1 MTDLSAMVKNVRKDI
16 IRLAYGAG
24 RKGAHLGPSLSMVE
38 MLSVLFAEH
47 FDFENDK
54 FILSKGH
61 GGLGYYAVMYA
72 AGQISKEQL
81 DAFEKNGSDF
91 PGQPSRQ
98 PQNGVLYSSGSLGLG
113 LSYGVGHAWSM
124 RFRAQKGKVVVVMG
138 DGELNEGSVWESV
151 MLAKQQ
157 QLSNL
162 LVIVDWNGMQSDGLS
177 KDILYMD
184 LEKIWKSF
192 GWSVTICDGHD
203 IDHLQEAYRKEDGK
217 NPRVVLAKT
226 VKGKGVSFME
236 GNKKWHHGH
245 LDEGQYQTAMK
256 ELEGSNGV

>member
-1 MTDLSAMVKNVRKDI
+1 MANFNEMAKNVRKNI
-16 IRLAYGAG
+16 IRLAYEAG
-24 RKGAHLGPSLSMVE
+24 KKGAHLGPSLSMVE
-38 MLSVLFAEH
+38 LLSVLFAEN
-47 FDFENDK
+47 FDFQNDK

-61 GGLGYYAVMYA
+61 GGLGYYSVMYA
-72 AGQISKEQL
+72 VGQISKEQL
-81 DAFEKNGSDF
+81 DTFEKNGGDF

-113 LSYGVGHAWSM
+113 LSYGSGHAWSM
-124 RFRAQKGKVVVVMG
+124 KLRDQKGKVVVVMG
-138 DGELNEGSVWESV
+138 DGELNEGSVWEAA

-162 LVIVDWNGMQSDGLS
+162 LAVVDWNGMQSDGLS

-192 GWSVTICDGHD
+192 GWNVTVCDGHNPED
-203 IDHLQEAYRKEDGK
+203 LQRAYREEEGK
-217 NPRVVLAKT
+217 GPRVILAQT

-245 LDEGQYQTAMK
+245 LDNGQYQTAMK